1 MRELPVSTEEN
12 DFMLGALTKKVR
24 LDKREMLNY
33 RELSINFGWDLGYCM
48 VSLGDTKVMAQVT
61 AEVDR
66 PRESRP
72 SEGRLTVH
80 LEMST
85 LAAGFLDPTKPG
97 TANVEIQQFLEKSL
111 TKCDAVD
118 VEELC
123 LRSGEKCWNVHLH
136 LNLINHDGNVL
147 DCASIAAICALKHFK
162 RPSVQFCGT
171 EVKVQSIEESNPVP
185 LTVNHMPLCCTFS
198 FFNEGN
204 QMVLDANYKEEKVRD
219 GKLMVSMNRHRQIC
233 KLLMYGSIQINK
245 QQVLKCNSI
254 AATKVKDITEFI
266 QKALK
271 IDSERRSK
279 KKFDFT
285 PITAHFGRNEED
297 EQKEFGY
304 QQNKSDSSED
314 CIEADIE
321 NEAME
326 TEDHPNNKKKKSEQ
340 VNGRVE
346 ASWFEEP
353 AGKNKKIEKDSDEDV
368 VVLGD

>member
-1 MRELPVSTEEN
+1 
-12 DFMLGALTKKVR
+12 
-24 LDKREMLNY
+24 
-33 RELSINFGWDLGYCM
+33 
-48 VSLGDTKVMAQVT
+48 
-61 AEVDR
+61 
-66 PRESRP
+66 
-72 SEGRLTVH
+72 
-80 LEMST
+80 
-85 LAAGFLDPTKPG
+85 
-97 TANVEIQQFLEKSL
+97 
-111 TKCDAVD
+111 
-118 VEELC
+118 
-123 LRSGEKCWNVHLH
+123 
-136 LNLINHDGNVL
+136 
-147 DCASIAAICALKHFK
+147 
-162 RPSVQFCGT
+162 
-171 EVKVQSIEESNPVP
+171 
-185 LTVNHMPLCCTFS
+185 
-198 FFNEGN
+198 
-204 QMVLDANYKEEKVRD
+204 
-219 GKLMVSMNRHRQIC
+219 
-233 KLLMYGSIQINK
+233 MYGSIQINK

-326 TEDHPNNKKKKSEQ
+326 TEDHPNNNKKSEQ

-353 AGKNKKIEKDSDEDV
+353 AGKNKKIEKDSDEE
-368 VVLGD
+368 VVLLGD